1 MGAVHELRESVAALV
16 RDFSV
21 DPDRVFLT
29 GWSDGGFTALWL
41 GSRYPHLV
49 AGIAPYCANWQYTN
63 VEQIG
68 LYDVPTLAVDGW
80 TDGGYNT
87 SQFVR
92 FHALHTMGYDIAGLW
107 GHHGHSYKAYED
119 IEELRMIL
127 DWAKTKRRNLWPKRV
142 RYATWNLTWHRA
154 YWLSIERMT
163 TALLPAQVDAEVR
176 AGNRVEVKAWNVA
189 AYRLLLGERLV
200 DPGKPLTVVTNG
212 ATSYSGPFRKDL
224 LVEVVKPPA
233 GKFLKTPAAPG
244 GITAQYDASTYGMRR
259 GGGLI
264 IADRRW
270 LWVKPTGGDEKT
282 RKLLAKWYP
291 SWAKPDT
298 DVTDEDIATRNL
310 LLLGGPEVNRL
321 TARVAADLPVKFAR
335 GRFVVG
341 EDVYDQPTNCV
352 KFIHPNPLNP
362 RRYVMVHA
370 FNDAEACARH
380 RFFGLGKESAWKFRL
395 GDCVVLGV
403 PSRPGGWSV
412 RMRAPAFEQVHY
424 VFDSDWRPASDEPLG
439 ELAWPL
445 DPVQVLRLRADAI
458 RQAAGADAA
467 IVSAYTPAYRRWR
480 DSLPAGPVTLHDLAT
495 LDALPEYVMVGEVRG
510 STLASLARNAAASTI
525 LPDKRHPAY
534 EPARF
539 LLASEIDPDRTYRV
553 AFSGGAPAYAAEYR
567 KMPKL
572 LFFKSPEEFL
582 AGKHASLPVRRLRQI
597 PVTVTEAVA
606 EYIRERKRVSP
617 RPACFDLAGYF
628 VDPRHNEFGAYDWL
642 NVGVDAP
649 VRASGGGATERY
661 VLSIA
666 LQPAGEPS
674 SAPPREN
681 SKAFLEPAAT
691 GRPATFDFARLGRHL
706 NVSAEVALRPV
717 AVAVGDDGFRLVGP
731 DAQAALIG
739 RGLVVTVRLR
749 SRSEKDLVG
758 LAGLRPGVL
767 RRIHGSIWPDDRQ
780 GGKRTWYTGLYR
792 SAGPYRKPPVRQDAA
807 LFLWPEGQARRL
819 TRLSLKGAGY
829 NFGLVA
835 AYRPIRLPAGKTL
848 TLPLLFLAVEKPAK
862 VEKLDLA
869 EMLEKIKPDLLA
881 SGG

>member
-1 MGAVHELRESVAALV
+1 MADLSTHYLGLALRNPLIVGSSGWTQTVEGIRRCEDAGAGAVVLKSV
-16 RDFSV
+16 FE
-21 DPDRVFLT
+21 
-29 GWSDGGFTALWL
+29 
-41 GSRYPHLV
+41 
-49 AGIAPYCANWQYTN
+49 
-63 VEQIG
+63 EQIQSQVTD
-68 LYDVPTLAVDGW
+68 LLASAADVPW
-80 TDGGYNT
+80 
-87 SQFVR
+87 
-92 FHALHTMGYDIAGLW
+92 
-107 GHHGHSYKAYED
+107 
-119 IEELRMIL
+119 
-127 DWAKTKRRNLWPKRV
+127 
-142 RYATWNLTWHRA
+142 
-154 YWLSIERMT
+154 
-163 TALLPAQVDAEVR
+163 
-176 AGNRVEVKAWNVA
+176 RVEAEEYLERYGREGALEEYLQLIREAKKAVSIP
-189 AYRLLLGERLV
+189 V
-200 DPGKPLTVVTNG
+200 
-212 ATSYSGPFRKDL
+212 
-224 LVEVVKPPA
+224 
-233 GKFLKTPAAPG
+233 
-244 GITAQYDASTYGMRR
+244 IAS
-259 GGGLI
+259 I
-264 IADRRW
+264 
-270 LWVKPTGGDEKT
+270 
-282 RKLLAKWYP
+282 
-291 SWAKPDT
+291 
-298 DVTDEDIATRNL
+298 
-310 LLLGGPEVNRL
+310 
-321 TARVAADLPVKFAR
+321 
-335 GRFVVG
+335 
-341 EDVYDQPTNCV
+341 NCV
-352 KFIHPNPLNP
+352 S
-362 RRYVMVHA
+362 
-370 FNDAEACARH
+370 E
-380 RFFGLGKESAWKFRL
+380 GAWMDFA
-395 GDCVVLGV
+395 
-403 PSRPGGWSV
+403 SRI
-412 RMRAPAFEQVHY
+412 E
-424 VFDSDWRPASDEPLG
+424 
-439 ELAWPL
+439 
-445 DPVQVLRLRADAI
+445 
-458 RQAAGADAA
+458 AAGADAA

-495 LDALPEYVMVGEVRG
+495 LDALPEYIMVGEVRG

-582 AGKHASLPVRRLRQI
+582 AGKHASLPVRKLRQI

-628 VDPRHNEFGAYDWL
+628 ADPRHNEFGAYDWL